1 MFILS
6 KVHLILS
13 QIKLKIEKKRI
24 LRRISKSAI
33 LGGERYN
40 FNKASQVLLSDGSTK
55 EDIILGEYVTLFG
68 TIQSQHGGKVI
79 MGSYTRLGLGSII
92 RCVDNVVIGDYTA
105 IADRV
110 VVCDNGNHPIDP
122 VFRRRMK
129 EDALDGDLRLWKHSV
144 HSPVIIGENVW
155 IGEGARIHHGVHIG
169 DNSIIAAGAIVTK
182 DIPANCIAAGIP
194 AKVIKQI
201 SCE

>member
-1 MFILS
+1 MSILS
-6 KVHLILS
+6 KVHLQLS
-13 QIKLKIEKKRI
+13 KLKQKIEKERI
-24 LRRISKSAI
+24 LQRIRKSAT
-33 LGGERYN
+33 LTGKRYN
-40 FNKASQVLLSDGSTK
+40 LNKTCQVLLSDSSSK
-55 EDIILGEYVTLFG
+55 DDIILGEYVTLYG

-92 RCVDNVVIGDYTA
+92 RSVEKVVIGDYTA

-110 VVCDNGNHPIDP
+110 VISDNGNHPIDP
-122 VFRRRMK
+122 AFRRKMK
-129 EDALDGDLRLWKHSV
+129 EDALDGDMRLWKYSV
-144 HSPVIIGENVW
+144 HSQVVIGENVW

-182 DIPANCIAAGIP
+182 DVPANCIAAGIP